1 MELLYVSTTLRLI
14 ASTRALSMTKGRTD
28 MTDNKNNIDSQLI
41 TGEESLRVFEG
52 LNRGMSRRNALQM
65 LGLAGVAVAGAS
77 SLFGAAGKLFADDE
91 AASPGKGKPGG
102 RIRVAGSSSSTADTL
117 DPAKGSSSTDYVRH
131 YMFYNGLTR
140 FDSHMVPQLELA
152 ERIETTDATLWV
164 ISLRKE
170 VTFHNGKA
178 LTAADVVFS
187 LLRHKDP
194 LTGSK
199 VLPLASQFAEVKAV
213 GTHEVQIQLSGP
225 NAELPSVLAI
235 SHMLIVPEG
244 TSDFNQGIGTGPFK
258 AKEFKPGE
266 RSIGVRNSNYWKPGL
281 PYLDEIEFIAIADES
296 SRVNALL
303 SGDVHIVN
311 EVNPRSTVRI
321 KGSTKH
327 RVVDSPS
334 GNYTDLIIRQ
344 DQLPGKS
351 PEFTQA
357 MKLLLDRE
365 QIKSA
370 IFRGFARVGNDHPIA
385 PGARFFNAD
394 LPQRAYDP
402 EKAKF
407 LLKKAGMESI
417 TMPLMCSPAAT
428 GSVDIAVLLQQSAK
442 EAGLKLDV
450 NRLPSDGYWS
460 NHWAKHPLSFGNIN
474 PRPNADMLFSQFFQS
489 TAPWNES
496 GWKNEQFDQLLV
508 QARGETDEAKRGKMY
523 ADMQTLVHEHSGIGV
538 PVFIS
543 NIDGA
548 DQRVKGYGTNPLGGF
563 MGYMFAEQVWLD
575 A

>member
-1 MELLYVSTTLRLI
+1 MSD
-14 ASTRALSMTKGRTD
+14 TKNGIKD
-28 MTDNKNNIDSQLI
+28 QLI
-41 TGEESLRVFEG
+41 TGTESLRVFEG
-52 LNRGMSRRNALQM
+52 LNRGMSRRHALQM
-65 LGLAGVAVAGAS
+65 LGVAGVAAAGAG
-77 SLFGAAGKLFADDE
+77 SLFGAAGKLFADE
-91 AASPGKGKPGG
+91 QATPGKGKPGG
-102 RIRVAGSSSSTADTL
+102 RIRVAGISSSTADTL

-140 FDSHMVPQLELA
+140 FDNHMVPQLELA
-152 ERIETTDATLWV
+152 ERIDTTDATLWV
-164 ISLRKE
+164 ITLRKE
-170 VTFHNGKA
+170 VTFHNGKG

-187 LLRHKDP
+187 LMRHKDP
-194 LTGSK
+194 ITGSK
-199 VLPLASQFAEVKAV
+199 VLPLAEQFAEVKAT
-213 GTHEVQIQLSGP
+213 GTHEVQIRLSGP
-225 NAELPSVLAI
+225 NAELPSILAI
-235 SHMLIVPEG
+235 SHLLIVPEG

-258 AKEFKPGE
+258 VKEFKPGV
-266 RSIGVRNSNYWKPGL
+266 RSIGARNTNYWKPGL
-281 PYLDEIEFIAIADES
+281 PYLDEIEFIGIADEP

-303 SGDVHIVN
+303 SGDVQIIN
-311 EVNPRSTVRI
+311 EVNPRSTTRI
-321 KGSTKH
+321 KDSTTH

-344 DQLPGKS
+344 DQMPGQS
-351 PEFTQA
+351 PEFTEA

-365 QIKSA
+365 QVKSA

-385 PGARFFNAD
+385 PGARFYNAD
-394 LPQRAYDP
+394 LPQRTYDP
-402 EKAKF
+402 EKARF
-407 LLKKAGMESI
+407 LLKKAGMENIS
-417 TMPLMCSPAAT
+417 MPVMCSPAAT
-428 GSVDIAVLLQQSAK
+428 GSVDVAVLLQQSAK
-442 EAGLKLDV
+442 EAGLKLNV

-496 GWKNEQFDQLLV
+496 GWKNPQFDQLLI

-523 ADMQTLVHEHSGIGV
+523 ADMQTLVHDHSGIGI

-543 NIDGA
+543 NIDGV

-563 MGYMFAEQVWLD
+563 MGYMFAEQIWLE

>member
-1 MELLYVSTTLRLI
+1 
-14 ASTRALSMTKGRTD
+14 
-28 MTDNKNNIDSQLI
+28 MTDNKKNIDSQLI

-117 DPAKGSSSTDYVRH
+117 DPAKGSGSTDYVRH

-199 VLPLASQFAEVKAV
+199 VLPLASQFAEVKAI

-258 AKEFKPGE
+258 VKEFKPGE

-496 GWKNEQFDQLLV
+496 GWKNEQFDQLLL

>member
-1 MELLYVSTTLRLI
+1 
-14 ASTRALSMTKGRTD
+14 
-28 MTDNKNNIDSQLI
+28 MTDNKKNIDSQLI

-77 SLFGAAGKLFADDE
+77 SLFGAAGKLFADEE
-91 AASPGKGKPGG
+91 AATPGKGKPGG
-102 RIRVAGSSSSTADTL
+102 RIRVAGQTSSTADTL

-152 ERIETTDATLWV
+152 ERIETTDAKLWV
-164 ISLRKE
+164 ITLRKE

-194 LTGSK
+194 ITGSK
-199 VLPLASQFAEVKAV
+199 VLPLAEQFAEVKAN

-225 NAELPSVLAI
+225 NAELPSILAI
-235 SHMLIVPEG
+235 SHLLIVPEG
-244 TSDFNQGIGTGPFK
+244 TSDFSQGIGTGPFK
-258 AKEFKPGE
+258 VKEFKPGV
-266 RSIGVRNSNYWKPGL
+266 RSIGVRNTSYWKPGL
-281 PYLDEIEFIAIADES
+281 PYLDEIEFIGIADEP

-303 SGDVHIVN
+303 SGDVQIIN

-344 DQLPGKS
+344 DQMPGQS

-370 IFRGFARVGNDHPIA
+370 IFRGYARVGNDHPIA

-394 LPQRAYDP
+394 LPQRIYDP
-402 EKAKF
+402 EKARF

-417 TMPLMCSPAAT
+417 STPLMCSPAAT

-450 NRLPSDGYWS
+450 NRLPGDGYWS
-460 NHWAKHPLSFGNIN
+460 NHWAKHPLTFGNIN

-523 ADMQTLVHEHSGIGV
+523 ADMQTLVHEHSGIGI

-543 NIDGA
+543 NIDGV

-563 MGYMFAEQVWLD
+563 MGYMFSEQIWLD

>member
-1 MELLYVSTTLRLI
+1 
-14 ASTRALSMTKGRTD
+14 
-28 MTDNKNNIDSQLI
+28 MTDNKKNIDSKLI

-102 RIRVAGSSSSTADTL
+102 RIRVAGQSSSTADTL

-152 ERIETTDATLWV
+152 ERIDTTDATLWV
-164 ISLRKE
+164 ITLRKE

-187 LLRHKDP
+187 LMRHKDP
-194 LTGSK
+194 ITGSK
-199 VLPLASQFAEVKAV
+199 VMPLAEQFAEIKAT
-213 GTHEVQIQLSGP
+213 GTNEVQIRLTGP
-225 NAELPSVLAI
+225 NAELPSMLAV

-244 TSDFNQGIGTGPFK
+244 TTDFNQGIGTGPFK
-258 AKEFKPGE
+258 AKEFNP
-266 RSIGVRNSNYWKPGL
+266 GVRSLAVRNADYWKPGL
-281 PYLDEIEFIAIADES
+281 PYLDEIEFIGIADES

-303 SGDVHIVN
+303 SGDVQIIN

-321 KGSTKH
+321 KASAGH
-327 RVVDSPS
+327 RAVAAPS

-344 DQLPGKS
+344 DQMPGKS

-357 MKLLLDRE
+357 MKYLLDRE

-370 IFRGFARVGNDHPIA
+370 VFRGFAVVGNDHPIA
-385 PGARFFNAD
+385 PGSRYFNAD
-394 LPQRAYDP
+394 LPQTVYDP

-417 TMPLMCSPAAT
+417 SMPLAASPAAT

-442 EAGLKLDV
+442 QAGLKLDV
-450 NRLPSDGYWS
+450 NRLPADGYWS
-460 NHWAKHPLSFGNIN
+460 NHWMKHPLSFGNIN
-474 PRPNADMLFSQFFQS
+474 PRPNADVMFSQFFQS
-489 TAPWNES
+489 KAPWNES
-496 GWKNEQFDQLLV
+496 GWQNEQFDQLLML
-508 QARGETDEAKRGKMY
+508 ARAETDDAKRSKMY
-523 ADMQTLVHEHSGIGV
+523 GDMQTLVHDHCGIGI

-543 NIDGA
+543 NIDGV
-548 DQRVKGYGTNPLGGF
+548 DQRIKGYGTNPLGGF

>member
-1 MELLYVSTTLRLI
+1 
-14 ASTRALSMTKGRTD
+14 
-28 MTDNKNNIDSQLI
+28 MTDNKNGIEDQLI
-41 TGEESLRVFEG
+41 TGTESLRVFEG

-65 LGLAGVAVAGAS
+65 LGLAGVAAAGAG
-77 SLFGAAGKLFADDE
+77 SLFGAAGKLFAEE

-102 RIRVAGSSSSTADTL
+102 RIRVAGISSSTADTL

-152 ERIETTDATLWV
+152 ERIDTTDATLWV
-164 ISLRKE
+164 ITLRKE
-170 VTFHNGKA
+170 VTFHNGKG

-199 VLPLASQFAEVKAV
+199 VLPLAEQFAEVKAN
-213 GTHEVQIQLSGP
+213 GSHEVQIRLSGP
-225 NAELPSVLAI
+225 NAELPSILAI
-235 SHMLIVPEG
+235 SHLLIVPEG
-244 TSDFNQGIGTGPFK
+244 TSDFSQGIGTGPFK
-258 AKEFKPGE
+258 VKEFKPGV
-266 RSIGVRNSNYWKPGL
+266 RSIGARNTNYWKPGL
-281 PYLDEIEFIAIADES
+281 PYLDEIEFIGIGDEP

-303 SGDVHIVN
+303 SGDVQIIN
-311 EVNPRSTVRI
+311 EVNPRSTTRI
-321 KGSTKH
+321 KNSSTH

-344 DQLPGKS
+344 DQMPGQS

-365 QIKSA
+365 QVKSA

-385 PGARFFNAD
+385 PGARFYNAD
-394 LPQRAYDP
+394 LPQRTYDP
-402 EKAKF
+402 EKARF
-407 LLKKAGMESI
+407 LLKKAGMENI
-417 TMPLMCSPAAT
+417 TMPVMCSPAAT
-428 GSVDIAVLLQQSAK
+428 GSVDVAVLLQQSAK
-442 EAGLKLDV
+442 EAGLKLNV

-496 GWKNEQFDQLLV
+496 AWKNPQFDQLLV
-508 QARGETDEAKRGKMY
+508 QARGETDETKRGKMY
-523 ADMQTLVHEHSGIGV
+523 ADMQTLVHDHCGIGI

-543 NIDGA
+543 NIDGV

-563 MGYMFAEQVWLD
+563 MGYMFSEQVWLD

>member
-1 MELLYVSTTLRLI
+1 V
-14 ASTRALSMTKGRTD
+14 
-28 MTDNKNNIDSQLI
+28 
-41 TGEESLRVFEG
+41 
-52 LNRGMSRRNALQM
+52 
-65 LGLAGVAVAGAS
+65 
-77 SLFGAAGKLFADDE
+77 
-91 AASPGKGKPGG
+91 
-102 RIRVAGSSSSTADTL
+102 
-117 DPAKGSSSTDYVRH
+117 
-131 YMFYNGLTR
+131 
-140 FDSHMVPQLELA
+140 
-152 ERIETTDATLWV
+152 
-164 ISLRKE
+164 
-170 VTFHNGKA
+170 
-178 LTAADVVFS
+178 
-187 LLRHKDP
+187 
-194 LTGSK
+194 
-199 VLPLASQFAEVKAV
+199 
-213 GTHEVQIQLSGP
+213 
-225 NAELPSVLAI
+225 
-235 SHMLIVPEG
+235 
-244 TSDFNQGIGTGPFK
+244 
-258 AKEFKPGE
+258 
-266 RSIGVRNSNYWKPGL
+266 RSIGVRNTSYWKPGL
-281 PYLDEIEFIAIADES
+281 PYLDEIEFIGIADEP

-303 SGDVHIVN
+303 SGDVQIIN

-344 DQLPGKS
+344 DQMPGQS

-370 IFRGFARVGNDHPIA
+370 IFRGYARVGNDHPIA

-394 LPQRAYDP
+394 LPQRIYDP
-402 EKAKF
+402 EKARF

-417 TMPLMCSPAAT
+417 SMPLMCSPAAT

-450 NRLPSDGYWS
+450 NRLPGDGYWS
-460 NHWAKHPLSFGNIN
+460 NHWAKHPLTFGNIN

-523 ADMQTLVHEHSGIGV
+523 ADMQTLVHEHSGIGI

-543 NIDGA
+543 NIDGV

-563 MGYMFAEQVWLD
+563 MGYMFSEQIWLD

>member
-1 MELLYVSTTLRLI
+1 
-14 ASTRALSMTKGRTD
+14 
-28 MTDNKNNIDSQLI
+28 MTDNKNIDSQLI
-41 TGEESLRVFEG
+41 TGKESLRVFEG

-65 LGLAGVAVAGAS
+65 LGLAGVAVAGAG
-77 SLFGAAGKLFADDE
+77 SLFGAAGKLFADE

-152 ERIETTDATLWV
+152 ERIDTTDATLWV
-164 ISLRKE
+164 ITLRKE
-170 VTFHNGKA
+170 VIFHNGKA

-194 LTGSK
+194 ITGSK
-199 VLPLASQFAEVKAV
+199 VLPLASQFAEVKAN
-213 GTHEVQIQLSGP
+213 GTHEVQIRLSGP

-244 TSDFNQGIGTGPFK
+244 TSDFSQGIGTGPFK
-258 AKEFKPGE
+258 AKEFKPGV
-266 RSIGVRNSNYWKPGL
+266 RSIGVRNTNYWKPGL
-281 PYLDEIEFIAIADES
+281 PYLDEIEFIAIADEP
-296 SRVNALL
+296 SRINALL

-321 KGSTKH
+321 KASAKH

-351 PEFTQA
+351 PEFTEA

-385 PGARFFNAD
+385 PGARFYNAD

-402 EKAKF
+402 EKARF

-442 EAGLKLDV
+442 QAGLKLDV

-496 GWKNEQFDQLLV
+496 GWKNDQFDQLLV

-523 ADMQTLVHEHSGIGV
+523 ADMQTLVHEQSGIGV

-563 MGYMFAEQVWLD
+563 MGYMFAEQIWLD

>member
-1 MELLYVSTTLRLI
+1 
-14 ASTRALSMTKGRTD
+14 
-28 MTDNKNNIDSQLI
+28 MTDNNSSIDSQLI
-41 TGEESLRVFEG
+41 TGTDSLRVFEG
-52 LNRGMSRRNALQM
+52 LNRGMSRRHALQM
-65 LGLAGVAVAGAS
+65 LGLAGVAAAGAG
-77 SLFGAAGKLFADDE
+77 SLFGAAGKLLADE
-91 AASPGKGKPGG
+91 AATPGKGKPGG
-102 RIRVAGSSSSTADTL
+102 RIRVAGSTSSTSDTL

-152 ERIETTDATLWV
+152 ERIDTTDATLWV
-164 ISLRKE
+164 ITLRKE

-194 LTGSK
+194 ITGSK
-199 VLPLASQFAEVKAV
+199 VLPLAAQFAEVKAN

-225 NAELPSVLAI
+225 NAELPSIFAV

-244 TSDFNQGIGTGPFK
+244 TTDFSQGIGTGPFK
-258 AKEFKPGE
+258 VKEFKPGV
-266 RSIGVRNSNYWKPGL
+266 RSIGARNTNYWKPGL
-281 PYLDEIEFIAIADES
+281 PYLDEIEFIGIADEP

-303 SGDVHIVN
+303 SGDVQIIN
-311 EVNPRSTVRI
+311 EVNPRSTTRI
-321 KGSTKH
+321 KDSTGH

-344 DQLPGKS
+344 DQMPGQS
-351 PEFTQA
+351 PEFTEA

-365 QIKSA
+365 QVKSA

-385 PGARFFNAD
+385 PGSRFYNAD
-394 LPQRAYDP
+394 LPQRTYDP
-402 EKAKF
+402 EKARF

-417 TMPLMCSPAAT
+417 SMPVMCSPAAT
-428 GSVDIAVLLQQSAK
+428 GSVDVAVLLQQSAK
-442 EAGLKLDV
+442 EAGLKLNV

-496 GWKNEQFDQLLV
+496 AWKNPQFDQLLV

-523 ADMQTLVHEHSGIGV
+523 ADMQTLVHDHCGIGI

>member
-1 MELLYVSTTLRLI
+1 
-14 ASTRALSMTKGRTD
+14 
-28 MTDNKNNIDSQLI
+28 MTDNKNGIEDQLI
-41 TGEESLRVFEG
+41 TGTESLRVFEG

-65 LGLAGVAVAGAS
+65 LGLAGVAAAGAG
-77 SLFGAAGKLFADDE
+77 SLFGAAGKLFAEE

-102 RIRVAGSSSSTADTL
+102 RIRVAGISSSTADTL

-140 FDSHMVPQLELA
+140 FDNHMVPQLELA
-152 ERIETTDATLWV
+152 ERIDTTDATLWV
-164 ISLRKE
+164 ITLRKE
-170 VTFHNGKA
+170 VTFHNGKG

-194 LTGSK
+194 ITGSK
-199 VLPLASQFAEVKAV
+199 VLPLASQFAEVKAN
-213 GTHEVQIQLSGP
+213 GSHEVQIRLSGP
-225 NAELPSVLAI
+225 NAELPSILAI
-235 SHMLIVPEG
+235 SHLLIVPEG
-244 TSDFNQGIGTGPFK
+244 TSDFSQGIGTGPFK
-258 AKEFKPGE
+258 VKEFKPGV
-266 RSIGVRNSNYWKPGL
+266 RSIGARNTNYWKPGL
-281 PYLDEIEFIAIADES
+281 PYLDEIEFIGIGDEP

-303 SGDVHIVN
+303 SGDVQIIN
-311 EVNPRSTVRI
+311 EVNPRSTTRI
-321 KGSTKH
+321 KNSSTH

-344 DQLPGKS
+344 DQMPGQS

-365 QIKSA
+365 QVKSA

-385 PGARFFNAD
+385 PGARFYNAD
-394 LPQRAYDP
+394 LPQRTYDP
-402 EKAKF
+402 EKARF
-407 LLKKAGMESI
+407 LLKKAGMENI
-417 TMPLMCSPAAT
+417 TMPVMCSPAAT
-428 GSVDIAVLLQQSAK
+428 GSVDVAVLLQQSAK
-442 EAGLKLDV
+442 EAGLKLNV

-460 NHWAKHPLSFGNIN
+460 NHWAKHPISFGNIN

-496 GWKNEQFDQLLV
+496 AWKNPQFDQLLV
-508 QARGETDEAKRGKMY
+508 QARGETDETKRGKMY
-523 ADMQTLVHEHSGIGV
+523 ADMQTLVHDHCGIGI

-543 NIDGA
+543 NIDGV

-563 MGYMFAEQVWLD
+563 MGYMFSEQVWLD

>member
-1 MELLYVSTTLRLI
+1 
-14 ASTRALSMTKGRTD
+14 
-28 MTDNKNNIDSQLI
+28 MTDNKNSIDSQLI
-41 TGEESLRVFEG
+41 TGEESLRIFEG

-65 LGLAGVAVAGAS
+65 LGLAGVAAVGAG
-77 SLFGAAGKLFADDE
+77 SLFGAAGKLFAEE

-152 ERIETTDATLWV
+152 ERIDTTDATLWV
-164 ISLRKE
+164 ITLRKE
-170 VTFHNGKA
+170 VVFHNGKP

-194 LTGSK
+194 ITGSK
-199 VLPLASQFAEVKAV
+199 VLPLASQFAEVKAN

-244 TSDFNQGIGTGPFK
+244 TSDFSLGIGTGPFK
-258 AKEFKPGE
+258 AKEFKPGV
-266 RSIGVRNSNYWKPGL
+266 RSIGVRNTNYWKPGL
-281 PYLDEIEFIAIADES
+281 PYLDEIEFIAIADEP
-296 SRVNALL
+296 SRINALL
-303 SGDVHIVN
+303 SGDVHICN
-311 EVNPRSTVRI
+311 EVNPRSTIRI
-321 KGSTKH
+321 KASTKH

-351 PEFTQA
+351 PEFTEA

-385 PGARFFNAD
+385 PGARFYNAD

-496 GWKNEQFDQLLV
+496 GWKNDQFDQLLI

-563 MGYMFAEQVWLD
+563 MGYMFSEQVWLD

>member
-1 MELLYVSTTLRLI
+1 
-14 ASTRALSMTKGRTD
+14 
-28 MTDNKNNIDSQLI
+28 MTDNKNGIEDQLI
-41 TGEESLRVFEG
+41 TGTESLRVFEG

-65 LGLAGVAVAGAS
+65 LGLAGVAAAGAG
-77 SLFGAAGKLFADDE
+77 SLFGAAGKLFAEE
-91 AASPGKGKPGG
+91 AASPGQGKPGG
-102 RIRVAGSSSSTADTL
+102 RIRVAGISSSTADTL

-140 FDSHMVPQLELA
+140 FDNHMVPQLELA
-152 ERIETTDATLWV
+152 ERIDTTDATLWV
-164 ISLRKE
+164 ITLRKE
-170 VTFHNGKA
+170 VTFHNGKG

-194 LTGSK
+194 ITGSK
-199 VLPLASQFAEVKAV
+199 VLPLASQFAEVKAN
-213 GTHEVQIQLSGP
+213 GSHEVQIRLSGP
-225 NAELPSVLAI
+225 NAELPSILAI
-235 SHMLIVPEG
+235 SHLLIVPEG
-244 TSDFNQGIGTGPFK
+244 TSDFSQGIGTGPFK
-258 AKEFKPGE
+258 VKEFKPGV
-266 RSIGVRNSNYWKPGL
+266 RSIGARNTNYWKPGL
-281 PYLDEIEFIAIADES
+281 PYLDEIEFIGIGDEP

-303 SGDVHIVN
+303 SGDVQIIN
-311 EVNPRSTVRI
+311 EVNPRSTTRI
-321 KGSTKH
+321 KNSSTH

-344 DQLPGKS
+344 DQMPGQS

-365 QIKSA
+365 QVKSA

-385 PGARFFNAD
+385 PGARFYNAD
-394 LPQRAYDP
+394 LPQRTYDP
-402 EKAKF
+402 EKARF
-407 LLKKAGMESI
+407 LLKKAGMENI
-417 TMPLMCSPAAT
+417 TMPVMCSPAAT
-428 GSVDIAVLLQQSAK
+428 GSVDVAVLLQQSAK
-442 EAGLKLDV
+442 EAGLKLNV

-460 NHWAKHPLSFGNIN
+460 NHWAKHPISFGNIN

-496 GWKNEQFDQLLV
+496 AWKNPQFDQLLV
-508 QARGETDEAKRGKMY
+508 QARGETDEVKRGKMY
-523 ADMQTLVHEHSGIGV
+523 ADMQTLVHDHCGIGI

-543 NIDGA
+543 NIDGV

-563 MGYMFAEQVWLD
+563 MGYMFSEQVWLD

>member
-1 MELLYVSTTLRLI
+1 
-14 ASTRALSMTKGRTD
+14 
-28 MTDNKNNIDSQLI
+28 MTDNKSSTDSQLI
-41 TGEESLRVFEG
+41 TGTDSLRVFEG
-52 LNRGMSRRNALQM
+52 LNRGMSRRHALQM
-65 LGLAGVAVAGAS
+65 LGLAGVAAAGAG
-77 SLFGAAGKLFADDE
+77 SLFGAAGKLLADD
-91 AASPGKGKPGG
+91 AATPGKGKPGG
-102 RIRVAGSSSSTADTL
+102 RIRVAGISSSTSDTL

-152 ERIETTDATLWV
+152 ERIDTTDATLWV
-164 ISLRKE
+164 ITLRKE
-170 VTFHNGKA
+170 VTFHNGKG
-178 LTAADVVFS
+178 LTAADVVYS

-194 LTGSK
+194 ITGSK
-199 VLPLASQFAEVKAV
+199 VLPLAEQFAEVKAN
-213 GTHEVQIQLSGP
+213 GTHEVQIRLSGP
-225 NAELPSVLAI
+225 NAELPSILAV

-244 TSDFNQGIGTGPFK
+244 TSDFSQGVGTGPFK
-258 AKEFKPGE
+258 VKEFKPGV
-266 RSIGVRNSNYWKPGL
+266 RSIGARNTNYWKPGL
-281 PYLDEIEFIAIADES
+281 PYLDEIEFIGIADEP

-303 SGDVHIVN
+303 SGDVQIIN
-311 EVNPRSTVRI
+311 EVNPRSTTRI
-321 KGSTKH
+321 KDSTTH

-344 DQLPGKS
+344 DQMPGQR
-351 PEFTQA
+351 PEFTEA

-365 QIKSA
+365 QVKSA

-385 PGARFFNAD
+385 PGSRFYNVD
-394 LPQRAYDP
+394 LPQRTYDP
-402 EKAKF
+402 EKARF

-417 TMPLMCSPAAT
+417 SMPVMCSPAAT
-428 GSVDIAVLLQQSAK
+428 GSVDVAVLLQQSAK
-442 EAGLKLDV
+442 EAGLKLNV

-496 GWKNEQFDQLLV
+496 GWKNAQFDQLLI
-508 QARGETDEAKRGKMY
+508 QARGETDEVKRGKMY
-523 ADMQTLVHEHSGIGV
+523 ADMQTLVHDHCGIGI

-543 NIDGA
+543 NIDGV

>member
-1 MELLYVSTTLRLI
+1 
-14 ASTRALSMTKGRTD
+14 
-28 MTDNKNNIDSQLI
+28 MTDNKKNIDSQLI

-77 SLFGAAGKLFADDE
+77 SLFGAAGKLFADEE
-91 AASPGKGKPGG
+91 AATPGKGKPGG
-102 RIRVAGSSSSTADTL
+102 RIRVAGQTSSTADTL

-164 ISLRKE
+164 ITLRKE

-194 LTGSK
+194 ITGSK

-244 TSDFNQGIGTGPFK
+244 TSDFSQGIGTGPFK
-258 AKEFKPGE
+258 VKEFKPGV
-266 RSIGVRNSNYWKPGL
+266 RSIGVRNTSYWKPGL
-281 PYLDEIEFIAIADES
+281 PYLDEIEFIGIADEP
-296 SRVNALL
+296 SRINALL
-303 SGDVHIVN
+303 SGDVQIVN
-311 EVNPRSTVRI
+311 EVNPRSTIRI
-321 KGSTKH
+321 KASAKH

-385 PGARFFNAD
+385 PGARFYNAD

-407 LLKKAGMESI
+407 LLKKAGMENIS
-417 TMPLMCSPAAT
+417 MPLMCSPAAT

-450 NRLPSDGYWS
+450 NRLPADGYWS

-489 TAPWNES
+489 SAPWNES
-496 GWKNEQFDQLLV
+496 GWKNDQFDQLLIL
-508 QARGETDEAKRGKMY
+508 ARGETDEAKRGKMY
-523 ADMQTLVHEHSGIGV
+523 ADLQTLVHEHSGIGI

-543 NIDGA
+543 NIDGV

-563 MGYMFAEQVWLD
+563 MGYMFSEQVWLD